1 MDKLKQNYLDAL
13 EKALRTQ
20 DPSITDVIE
29 KVILNLRASNER
41 MIEAKNST
49 LSEDKI
55 KKIRFVFDQAA
66 EEFRNAHTARSK
78 SFKKTFEKSLKNLE
92 KTSSLLKGIIIGVAA
107 IVATM
112 IILNEISLI
121 NISLRGNIKAQT
133 ELYNNYVNERNLA
146 RLANDYLVQATD
158 KIKEMQVSSPDELTK
173 IAGEK
178 FVSLKLID
186 EELFKARPRGL
197 AGSENIIVQADKNAF
212 KVLMNSNLCSV
223 VAIDKQELV
232 DPKRKPKI
240 RTCMYFGYWNKA
252 GEKL

>member
-13 EKALRTQ
+13 AKALRAQ
-20 DPSITDVIE
+20 DPSVPDVIE
-29 KVILNLRASNER
+29 KVIYNLRASNES
-41 MIEAKNST
+41 MIDTKKSV
-49 LSEDKI
+49 LSADKI

-66 EEFRNAHTARSK
+66 EEFRRAHSERSK
-78 SFKKTFEKSLKNLE
+78 SFKKTFEKSLKTFE
-92 KTSSLLKGIIIGVAA
+92 TTSSLLKGIIIGVAA
-107 IVATM
+107 IIGVV
-112 IILNEISLI
+112 ILLNEINLI

-146 RLANDYLVQATD
+146 RLANDYLAQATD
-158 KIKEMQVSSPDELTK
+158 KIKDIQARNPDELTK

-178 FVSLKLID
+178 FVSLQTID
-186 EELFKARPRGL
+186 AELFKARPKGL
-197 AGSENIIVQADKNAF
+197 AWSENIIVQADQNAY

-223 VAIDKQELV
+223 VAIDKPELI
-232 DPKRKPKI
+232 DPKRKPKN